1 MGVQINGSE
10 GNVIATKGTYS
21 GNFAIGGTLT
31 YEDVTNIDSVGLVTA
46 RTGIEIGA
54 RPGVAASISVDGNMV
69 VSGITT
75 IGGSSNGGN
84 EKLNVAGAIRSSSS
98 STNFSAGLEGPLV
111 DYDIA
116 NDVSRFGHVSGASGS
131 ARDVVFLSGGSEKV
145 RIKSD
150 GNVGINSSAPTAKLE
165 AYKSGTTG
173 YIFRAMAG
181 LSVGNRNYDLKPPSS
196 DSLTEPFSWSTG
208 NAHAFQVDGVETL
221 RISSNNKVGISTV
234 SPDARLHVL
243 AGNEKGI
250 LIEDNSVSNNAPYL
264 EIIGKRDDGNVH
276 QSFSGQIFLS
286 RNRTAQK
293 ISAGLK
299 LGTIMFGGNHTNAS
313 KSNIAYPASI
323 AGMSSGDF
331 NSVTDM
337 PTDLVFF
344 TGSTG
349 RTPSTSNVSSGE
361 EAMRIASSG
370 AVTKPLQPRFWAKSN
385 SAQTL
390 NTNNTNYIRD
400 FNSEQFDTGG
410 CYDGTNKFT
419 APVNGYYHFG
429 WHVMV
434 NASHADSFTYFFGA
448 PLVSGVDIQQE
459 VMMPRSGG
467 ANYASLT
474 ASHLLYLTAGQY
486 VQIRLRQS
494 GGTGN
499 MEVRSDQGYFWG
511 YLVN

>member
-1 MGVQINGSE
+1 MGVQINGDT
-10 GNVIATKGTYS
+10 GNISATKADYS
-21 GNFAIGGTLT
+21 GNVTIGGTLT

-54 RPGVAASISVDGNMV
+54 RPGVAASISVDGNMIM
-69 VSGITT
+69 SGIATF
-75 IGGSSNGGN
+75 NGTSQFAN
-84 EKLNVAGAIRSSSS
+84 SINLTHA
-98 STNFSAGLEGPLV
+98 SAGSNYIYFNEDLQLAKNGTGTRLKI
-111 DYDIA
+111 D
-116 NDVSRFGHVSGASGS
+116 SS
-131 ARDVVFLSGGSEKV
+131 
-145 RIKSD
+145 

-173 YIFRAMAG
+173 YIFRAMSG
-181 LSVGNRNYDLKPPSS
+181 LSVGNRSYDLKPPSS
-196 DSLTEPFSWSTG
+196 DSMTEPFTWSTG
-208 NAHAFQVDGVETL
+208 NSHAFQVDGVETL

-234 SPDARLHVL
+234 SPDARLHIL

-250 LIEDNSVSNNAPYL
+250 LIEDNSTSNNAPYL

-276 QSFSGQIFLS
+276 QSFSAQVFLS

-293 ISAGLK
+293 ISSGLK
-299 LGTIMFGGNHTNAS
+299 LGTILFGGNHTDAS

-323 AGMSSGDF
+323 AGVSAGDF
-331 NSVTDM
+331 NSVSDM
-337 PTDLVFF
+337 PTDLVFY

-448 PLVSGVDIQQE
+448 PLVSGNDIQQE

>member
-21 GNFAIGGTLT
+21 GNVTIGGTLT

-98 STNFSAGLEGPLV
+98 STNFSAGLEGTLV

-165 AYKSGTTG
+165 IFKSGTTG
-173 YIFRAMAG
+173 FIFRAMSS

-196 DSLTEPFSWSTG
+196 NSVDEPFSWSTG
-208 NAHAFQVDGVETL
+208 NSHAFQVDGVETL

-234 SPDARLHVL
+234 SPDARLHIL

-250 LIEDNSVSNNAPYL
+250 LLEDNSTSNNAPYL
-264 EIIGKRDDGNVH
+264 EIMAKRNDGNVH
-276 QSFSGQIFLS
+276 QSFSAQVFLS

-293 ISAGLK
+293 VSAGLK
-299 LGTIMFGGNHTNAS
+299 LGTVLFGGNHTDGS

-323 AGMSSGDF
+323 AGVSAGDF
-331 NSVTDM
+331 NSVSDM
-337 PTDLVFF
+337 PTDLVFY

-349 RTPSTSNVSSGE
+349 RTPSTANVSSGD
-361 EAMRIASSG
+361 EAMRILSSG
-370 AVTKPLQPRFWAKSN
+370 AVRKPLQPRFWAKSN

-390 NTNNTNYIRD
+390 NSNGTTMIRD
-400 FNSEQFDTGG
+400 FGNEIFDTGG

-419 APVNGYYHFG
+419 APISGYYHFG
-429 WHVMV
+429 WHIMV
-434 NASHADSFTYFFGA
+434 EGGNTNGFAYFFGRPA
-448 PLVSGVDIQQE
+448 ISGVDQGQE

-467 ANYASLT
+467 ASYASIVG
-474 ASHLLYLTAGQY
+474 SHLFYLTSGQY
-486 VQIRLRQS
+486 VQIQMRQS
-494 GGTGN
+494 GGSA
-499 MEVRSDQGYFWG
+499 MSVRSDQGYFWG
-511 YLVN
+511 YLAN